1 MPIIY
6 IIAGPPGV
14 GKSTNTKKVLPELI
28 QTLNHD
34 KLNAEYKYRQV
45 IDYEERANLRAN
57 AFIKEN
63 LLLKA
68 DFGIELNLG
77 SDGHYDFLRW
87 VKKFHYHYQIH
98 VILFFTN
105 DLQLCLDRAL
115 LREQA
120 GGHSVEP
127 AVIRRM
133 YQNTFGL
140 LRQNITLVAHLQFID
155 VTYNRTELV
164 YSGYYPAKTAEFA
177 QIKLPQWL
185 TEHFPEI

>member
-1 MPIIY
+1 MPILY

-14 GKSTNTKKVLPELI
+14 GKSTNSEDIVSPSILI
-28 QTLNHD
+28 LNHD

-45 IDYEERANLRAN
+45 IDYKERANLRAN
-57 AFIKEN
+57 VFIKES
-63 LLLKA
+63 LLQKV
-68 DFGIELNLG
+68 DFGVELNLG

-87 VKKFHYHYQIH
+87 VKKFQPHYYIH
-98 VILFFTN
+98 VILFFAN

-127 AVIRRM
+127 AVIKRM
-133 YQNTFGL
+133 YQNTLGL
-140 LRQNITLVAHLQFID
+140 LRQNIALVTHLQLID

-164 YSGYYPAKTAEFA
+164 YSGYYPAKITEFTHVA
-177 QIKLPQWL
+177 LPYWL
-185 TEHFPEI
+185 TAHFPEI

>member
-1 MPIIY
+1 MPILY

-14 GKSTNTKKVLPELI
+14 GKSTNSEDILPPSI
-28 QTLNHD
+28 PVLNHD

-57 AFIKEN
+57 AFIKES
-63 LLLKA
+63 LLQKA

-87 VKKFHYHYQIH
+87 IKKFYPHYQIH

-120 GGHSVEP
+120 
-127 AVIRRM
+127 VIRRM
-133 YQNTFGL
+133 YQNTLGL
-140 LRQNITLVAHLQFID
+140 LRQNITLVAHLQLID
-155 VTYNRTELV
+155 VTYNLAELV
-164 YSGYYPAKTAEFA
+164 YSGYYPTQIGEFTHDS
-177 QIKLPQWL
+177 LPQWL
-185 TEHFPEI
+185 TDYFPEIKNSQR

>member
-1 MPIIY
+1 MPIVY
-6 IIAGPPGV
+6 IIAGPPGI
-14 GKSTNTKKVLPELI
+14 GKSTNTKKVLPESI

-45 IDYEERANLRAN
+45 ADYEERANLRAN
-57 AFIKEN
+57 AFIKEK
-63 LLLKA
+63 LLQKS
-68 DFGIELNLG
+68 DFGVELNLG
-77 SDGHYDFLRW
+77 SDNHYDFLRW
-87 VKKFHYHYQIH
+87 TKKFHPHYHIH

-133 YQNTFGL
+133 YQHTLGL
-140 LRQNITLVAHLQFID
+140 LRQNITLIAHLQLID

-164 YSGYYPAKTAEFA
+164 YSGYYPAKVNEFTHL
-177 QIKLPQWL
+177 ILPQWL
-185 TEHFPEI
+185 TEYFPEI

>member
-1 MPIIY
+1 MPILY

-14 GKSTNTKKVLPELI
+14 GKSTNSEDIVPPSI
-28 QTLNHD
+28 PILNHD

-45 IDYEERANLRAN
+45 ADYEERANLRAN

-63 LLLKA
+63 LLQKA
-68 DFGIELNLG
+68 DFGVELNLG

-87 VKKFHYHYQIH
+87 VKKFYPHYQIH

-127 AVIRRM
+127 DVIKRM
-133 YQNTFGL
+133 YQNTLGL
-140 LRQNITLVAHLQFID
+140 LRQNITLLAHLQFID

-164 YSGYYPAKTAEFA
+164 YSGYYPAGISEFTHFT
-177 QIKLPQWL
+177 LPLWL
-185 TEHFPEI
+185 TDHFPEI

>member
-6 IIAGPPGV
+6 IIAGPPGI

-34 KLNAEYKYRQV
+34 KLHAEYKYRQV

-57 AFIKEN
+57 AFIKEK

-68 DFGIELNLG
+68 DFGVELNLG

-87 VKKFHYHYQIH
+87 VKKFHPHYSIH

-105 DLQLCLDRAL
+105 NLQLCLDRAL

-133 YQNTFGL
+133 YQNTLGL
-140 LRQNITLVAHLQFID
+140 LRRNITLVAHLQLID
-155 VTYNRTELV
+155 ATYNRTELV
-164 YSGYYPAKTAEFA
+164 YSGYYPAKTTEFTQTA
-177 QIKLPQWL
+177 LPQWL
-185 TEHFPEI
+185 TDHFPEI